1 MSVRSMQ
8 ERSQPK
14 KLDNMLR
21 LKSNL
26 KIKSSIIDTAP
37 LVDVVLLLLIFF
49 ILNNLI
55 VFLPGIKI
63 NLPETREYTM
73 IPANK
78 MIVFIPSVKNSKS
91 EEHLVFFDNKVVG
104 VSDFERLFREKLR
117 QNKEVN
123 ARYSRDGETM
133 QTVLLIKA
141 DILTPIGLI
150 SQIREVA
157 RQQGVATIEVMEEK
171 DGK

>member
-1 MSVRSMQ
+1 
-8 ERSQPK
+8 
-14 KLDNMLR
+14 MLR

-26 KIKSSIIDTAP
+26 KIKTTVIDTAP
-37 LVDVVLLLLIFF
+37 LIDVVLLLLVFF

-63 NLPETREYTM
+63 DLPDTREYTK

-78 MIVFIPSVKNSKS
+78 MIVFVPSVKDSKS
-91 EEHLVFFDNKVVG
+91 QEQLVFFDNKVVG
-104 VSDFERLFREKLR
+104 ISDFERLFREKLR
-117 QNKEVN
+117 LNKEVN
-123 ARYSRDGETM
+123 SRYSRDGETM

-157 RQQGVATIEVMEEK
+157 RRQGVATIEVMEEK
-171 DGK
+171 NGK